1 MWINIFDVLFFII
14 LAVLRKT
21 TLISDSICKHV
32 KNLRNC
38 TLQAFKGASIR
49 NIIDNITNGVINL
62 HFNVIIIHVGTNDIY
77 RLHLNEF
84 EFLYHKLI
92 TSIRQVNV
100 RAKVILSAI
109 LPRPVDFRETKH
121 LIILVNNL
129 LKTICRKRSSV
140 YVTTYRPFLKF
151 GKPICE
157 LFSPLCWLHVNHQ
170 GNVKLTIFLHKF
182 YPIVELCEEYI
193 SHHISVWEK
202 EPFVFLFSPGPFQ
215 WWEEEPHMFLFS
227 PCFVRVG
234 TIHVLIISFCQLAYV
249 YEVLFYTFF
258 GYMCLSRCTMAT
270 PHKICFF

>member
-49 NIIDNITNGVINL
+49 DIIDNITNGVINL

-170 GNVKLTIFLHKF
+170 GNVKLTIFFTQVL
-182 YPIVELCEEYI
+182 
-193 SHHISVWEK
+193 SHCWVMWGIY
-202 EPFVFLFSPGPFQ
+202 FSSHF
-215 WWEEEPHMFLFS
+215 
-227 PCFVRVG
+227 CVREG
-234 TIHVLIISFCQLAYV
+234 TIRVFILSWSVSMVRRGTSHVLIFSVFCESRNHSCSYYLILSACICLWGIVLYLFRLYV
-249 YEVLFYTFF
+249 FITLYH
-258 GYMCLSRCTMAT
+258 GYAT
-270 PHKICFF
+270 